1 MPSVLALRI
10 LCVLN
15 KEKKSA
21 EKENIFN
28 FHTLKMSSQLK
39 ELKSKSD
46 VLLLN
51 SLRGLFIEK
60 EVLFHGQKCS
70 DSVSDDID
78 DVVVVNC
85 DGIVQ
90 RETNLGCSCMSTLA
104 VGGQNNYFG

>member
-1 MPSVLALRI
+1 
-10 LCVLN
+10 
-15 KEKKSA
+15 
-21 EKENIFN
+21 
-28 FHTLKMSSQLK
+28 MSSQLK

-70 DSVSDDID
+70 ISSYSVSDDID